1 LKRFGA
7 SGVVN
12 RVKPENLYI
21 ANPCRADW
29 TEMTGD
35 DRVRT
40 CAACAKPVFNLSELT
55 RDEAERLIT
64 DKRGDFCGRFY
75 QRKDGTILLAD
86 CTVGGAGAQKR
97 SFVLA
102 AALVAG
108 TAYAKLRRGAPP
120 VEPPTI
126 QSITPEPTTV
136 SSALETRDS
145 PPPPRDLK
153 REHREMIDRLRALEK
168 ARKLH
173 EQEEIDIPMPMIG
186 AIAMPMTPPPMGKIA
201 VPKKP

>member
-1 LKRFGA
+1 MKRFGA

-21 ANPCRADW
+21 ANPCHADW
-29 TEMTGD
+29 NEMTGD
-35 DRVRT
+35 DRVRQ

-55 RDEAERLIT
+55 RDQAEKLIT

-108 TAYAKLRRGAPP
+108 TAYAKLRHGTPP
-120 VEPPTI
+120 AEPPTI
-126 QSITPEPTTV
+126 QNVTPEVTAV
-136 SSALETRDS
+136 SSSLGAQDE
-145 PPPPRDLK
+145 PPPPRDLA
-153 REHREMIDRLRALEK
+153 REHRELVEHLRQLEK
-168 ARKLH
+168 LRKLH
-173 EQEEIDIPMPMIG
+173 EQEEIHITGGVMMRVED
-186 AIAMPMTPPPMGKIA
+186 TK
-201 VPKKP
+201 

>member
-1 LKRFGA
+1 VKRFGA
-7 SGVVN
+7 SRVVN

-21 ANPCRADW
+21 AKPCHADW
-29 TEMTGD
+29 NEMTGD
-35 DRVRT
+35 DQVRQ
-40 CAACAKPVFNLSELT
+40 CASCAKPVFNLSELT
-55 RDEAERLIT
+55 RAEAEKLIT

-108 TAYAKLRRGAPP
+108 TAYAKLRHSAPP
-120 VEPPTI
+120 AEPPVV
-126 QSITPEPTTV
+126 QNITSESTTTT
-136 SSALETRDS
+136 SALGEQDS
-145 PPPPRDLK
+145 PPPPRDLA
-153 REHREMIDRLRALEK
+153 REHRERIEHLRELEK

-173 EQEEIDIPMPMIG
+173 EQEEIHVTGG
-186 AIAMPMTPPPMGKIA
+186 AVMVNDVDLTK
-201 VPKKP
+201 

>member
-1 LKRFGA
+1 MKRFGA
-7 SGVVN
+7 SCVVN
-12 RVKPENLYI
+12 QVKPENLYI
-21 ANPCRADW
+21 ANPCHADW
-29 TEMTGD
+29 NEMTGD
-35 DRVRT
+35 DQVRQ
-40 CAACAKPVFNLSELT
+40 CASCAKPVFNLSELT
-55 RDEAERLIT
+55 RAEAEKLIS

-108 TAYAKLRRGAPP
+108 TAYAKLHRGTPAA
-120 VEPPTI
+120 ESPTI
-126 QSITPEPTTV
+126 QNVTTETTTTI
-136 SSALETRDS
+136 SSSLGAQDS

-153 REHREMIDRLRALEK
+153 REHRELVEHLRELEK

-173 EQEEIDIPMPMIG
+173 EQEEIHITGG
-186 AIAMPMTPPPMGKIA
+186 AMVMVRDVELTK
-201 VPKKP
+201 